1 MAETSSSPSVGR
13 LQKAISGTCSCPT
26 LSQHHWA
33 SYLASLLIGLSLWL
47 LENDSTQ
54 MGNDLTIASHLATW
68 LLENDSTQMG
78 NDLTSKPQGKRDEL
92 AEF

>member
-1 MAETSSSPSVGR
+1 VGR
-13 LQKAISGTCSCPT
+13 LQKANSGTCNCQT
-26 LSQHHWA
+26 LLQHHLA
-33 SYLASLLIGLSLWL
+33 SYLTSLIGLSLWL

-54 MGNDLTIASHLATW
+54 MGHDLTIASHLATW
-68 LLENDSTQMG
+68 LLENDSTQME